1 LPNFLRSQWVDSQRT
16 GASIAYVNPILVC
29 ETAHTVR
36 ISENSAV
43 LKNKTDEE
51 KKDYIEHLHKRKMA
65 VENYLAHS
73 MLTHSNKQV
82 IVVPYHFGMH
92 YILFL
97 VYPTDQ
103 IVIVLDPADYDK
115 QAYMEF
121 LCLLNF
127 AHGRYRKLGGFV
139 KNPSRDKLYTRGRWP
154 LPSIPY
160 NASRFDQKTLINL
173 CTDFCRFIR
182 RDICNHLGEFHDLH
196 SELAMDP
203 KFKNLREWERKHAM
217 D

>member
-1 LPNFLRSQWVDSQRT
+1 MANEGAFKTEPNGNFAISFKDLHTFFKMDKMDINLV
-16 GASIAYVNPILVC
+16 GAWCL
-29 ETAHTVR
+29 
-36 ISENSAV
+36 
-43 LKNKTDEE
+43 
-51 KKDYIEHLHKRKMA
+51 
-65 VENYLAHS
+65 
-73 MLTHSNKQV
+73 
-82 IVVPYHFGMH
+82 MH

-154 LPSIPY
+154 CYKQPSLSNLCGYYMCEMLRVSGRYRTEFTDLPSIPY